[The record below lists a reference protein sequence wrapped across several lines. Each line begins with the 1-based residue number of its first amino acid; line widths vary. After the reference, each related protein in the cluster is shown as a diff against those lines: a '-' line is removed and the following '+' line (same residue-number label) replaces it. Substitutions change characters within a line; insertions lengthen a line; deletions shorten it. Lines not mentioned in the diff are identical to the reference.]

1 MYKYIGTKNGEVCEG
16 IIAGASEQEVKRKLQ
31 QQDILP
37 VSILDYRVRG
47 TSLFSFKKINQ
58 NKKLNQT
65 DIGFVTKQL
74 ALLVDSGKSLDGA
87 LRTLRKQAKK
97 PAVQAFTLR
106 LENKIKEGSSLSE
119 ALAEEPLF
127 SSMYVNIVKAGE
139 EGGAL
144 PEMLMNIAESQAEAR
159 ELKQFVI
166 SSAIY
171 PVFLA
176 FAGFCIIMALLLGI
190 MPRFETLF
198 SDLNQE
204 LPLNITILMALST
217 FLTSH
222 PFFSLILFLAPVVA
236 GYFAYQNP
244 KVKQLLADTAL
255 RLPVLKSLIRNLET
269 TRIFHTLEVLVSN
282 GVHLVTALKISS
294 GVVANRQYRDL
305 LLQATTALKEG
316 QAVAP
321 KLQGD
326 LIDDLAVDLLAMGE
340 ESGQIGKVCG
350 QIASHFEGELR
361 NSVKNLIAVIE
372 PAFILIMALGVGT
385 IVLSMLSVILSMND
399 IV

>member
-1 MYKYIGTKNGEVCEG
+1 MFKYIGTKNGEVTEG
-16 IIAGASEQEVKRKLQ
+16 IIQAYDEGEVKKKLQ
-31 QQDILP
+31 QQGIRP
-37 VSILDYRVRG
+37 VSILPYKSKKQR
-47 TSLFSFKKINQ
+47 SFSFADFNR
-58 NKKLNQT
+58 NKKLNQN
-65 DIGFVTKQL
+65 DISFVTKQL
-74 ALLVDSGKSLDGA
+74 ALLVDSGKSLDAA

-106 LENKIKEGSSLSE
+106 LENKIKEGGSLSE

-127 SSMYVNIVKAGE
+127 SSMYVNIIKAGE

-144 PEMLMNIAESQAEAR
+144 PEMLLKIATSQAETR

-166 SSAIY
+166 SSSIY
-171 PVFLA
+171 PIFLA
-176 FAGFCIIMALLLGI
+176 FAGFGIIMALLLGI

-198 SDLNQE
+198 EGLDQE
-204 LPLNITILMALST
+204 LPLNITILMGIST
-217 FLTSH
+217 FLTGH
-222 PFFSLILFLAPVVA
+222 PFISLLLFLIPIGGAA
-236 GYFAYQNP
+236 LLYRSP
-244 KVKQLLADTAL
+244 KVKQFVADTAL
-255 RLPVLKSLIRNLET
+255 QLPVISGLIRNLET
-269 TRIFHTLEVLVSN
+269 TRIFHTLEVLVNN

-294 GVVANRQYRDL
+294 GVVANHRYRDL

-321 KLQGD
+321 KLQGE

-361 NSVKNLIAVIE
+361 NSVKNLIAIIE
-372 PAFILIMALGVGT
+372 PAFILIMAAGVGT

>member
-1 MYKYIGTKNGEVCEG
+1 MYKYIGTKNGEVTEG
-16 IIAGASEQEVKRKLQ
+16 LIQGYDEQDVKKKLQ
-31 QQDILP
+31 HQGIRP
-37 VSILDYRVRG
+37 VSILPYKTRKK
-47 TSLFSFKKINQ
+47 SFFTLSDFGQ

-65 DIGFVTKQL
+65 DISFITKQL

-97 PAVQAFTLR
+97 PAVQAFTTR
-106 LENKIKEGSSLSE
+106 LENKIKEGGSLSE

-144 PEMLMNIAESQAEAR
+144 PEMLMKIATSQAEAR

-166 SSAIY
+166 SSSIY
-171 PVFLA
+171 PIFLA
-176 FAGFCIIMALLLGI
+176 FAGFGIIMALLLGI

-198 SDLNQE
+198 AGMNQE
-204 LPLNITILMALST
+204 LPINIVILMGIST

-222 PFFSLILFLAPVVA
+222 PLFSLLLFLVPIAASFLLYKSPR
-236 GYFAYQNP
+236 
-244 KVKQLLADTAL
+244 VKQVLADTAL
-255 RLPVLKSLIRNLET
+255 KLPVISGLIRNLET
-269 TRIFHTLEVLVSN
+269 TRIFHTLEVLVNN

-294 GVVANRQYRDL
+294 GVVANHQYRDL

-321 KLQGD
+321 KLQGQ

-372 PAFILIMALGVGT
+372 PAFILIMAAGVGT

>member
-1 MYKYIGTKNGEVCEG
+1 MYKYIGTKNGAVCEG
-16 IIAGASEQEVKRKLQ
+16 IIAGTNELEVQQQLQ
-31 QQDILP
+31 QQGILP
-37 VSILDYRVRG
+37 VSILPHKNKKK
-47 TSLFSFKKINQ
+47 SFLATLGQ

-65 DIGFVTKQL
+65 DIGFITKQL

-97 PAVQAFTLR
+97 TAIQEFTLR
-106 LENKIKEGSSLSE
+106 LENRIKEGGSLSE

-144 PEMLMNIAESQAEAR
+144 PEMLMNIAKNQAEAR
-159 ELKQFVI
+159 ELKQFII
-166 SSAIY
+166 SSSIY
-171 PVFLA
+171 PLFLA
-176 FAGFCIIMALLLGI
+176 VAGFGIILALLLGI
-190 MPRFETLF
+190 MPRFEILF
-198 SDLNQE
+198 SGLNQE
-204 LPLNITILMALST
+204 LPVNITILMAIST

-222 PFFSLILFLAPVVA
+222 PFISLLLLIMPPVA
-236 GYFAYQNP
+236 GYFLYQSP
-244 KVKQLLADTAL
+244 KIKLVLADTAL
-255 RLPVLKSLIRNLET
+255 HIPIISGLIRNLET
-269 TRIFHTLEVLVSN
+269 TRIFHTLEVLVKN

-294 GVVANRQYRDL
+294 GVVANHQYRDL

-321 KLQGD
+321 KLQGE

-350 QIASHFEGELR
+350 QIAAHFEGELR
-361 NSVKNLIAVIE
+361 NSVKNLIAIIE
-372 PAFILIMALGVGT
+372 PAFILIMAAGVGT

>member
-1 MYKYIGTKNGEVCEG
+1 MFKYIGTRNDEVLEG
-16 IIAGASEQEVKRKLQ
+16 IIQALNEDEVKRKLLQ
-31 QQDILP
+31 QGIRP
-37 VSILDYRVRG
+37 VSILPYKSRQKHAF
-47 TSLFSFKKINQ
+47 SLPDFIQ

-65 DIGFVTKQL
+65 DISFVTKQL

-87 LRTLRKQAKK
+87 LRTLHRQAKK
-97 PAVQAFTLR
+97 PAVQAFILR
-106 LENKIKEGSSLSE
+106 LETKIKEGGSLSE

-127 SSMYVNIVKAGE
+127 SSMYVNIVRAGE

-144 PEMLMNIAESQAEAR
+144 PEMLLKIAQSQDEAR

-171 PVFLA
+171 PIFLA
-176 FAGFCIIMALLLGI
+176 VAGFGIIMALLLGI

-198 SDLNQE
+198 AGLDQE
-204 LPLNITILMALST
+204 LPLNIIILMAIST

-222 PFFSLILFLAPVVA
+222 PFFSLLLLLLPPAL
-236 GYFAYQNP
+236 GTYLYRSS
-244 KVKQLLADTAL
+244 KVKQMLADTAL
-255 RLPVLKSLIRNLET
+255 KLPVINSLIRNLET
-269 TRIFHTLEVLVSN
+269 TRIFHTLEVLVNN

-294 GVVANRQYRDL
+294 GVVANHRYRDL

-321 KLQGD
+321 KLQGE

-340 ESGQIGKVCG
+340 ESGQIGRVCG
-350 QIASHFEGELR
+350 QIATHFEGELR
-361 NSVKNLIAVIE
+361 NSVKNIIAVIE
-372 PAFILIMALGVGT
+372 PAFILIMAAGVGT